1 VRGHVHNKSALLI
14 RAAEK
19 LARKTSRKARRW
31 LRPIA
36 ALLGAT
42 AAAGGMVALYT
53 IDNSAG
59 SLFLLSLGT
68 VLLLFAFLGDRVQV
82 ESFELLGAKVKVRD
96 VIRSRLELA
105 DQTAGGNQD
114 ARTAVLRAQALTLQ
128 KLAGLYEYIRRT
140 RPASD
145 ERTGWLEQLATRTR
159 EVGKDVDFEPAEVA
173 RWFHEGSD
181 ALRVIALNLM
191 LSRNEYRDFSVVLS
205 ALEDRRSLFEQ
216 YYALKLG
223 LEMITEGGG
232 LELGRLE
239 RELLE
244 YSIKSA
250 QRRRSFRDDRDS
262 MYLANRI
269 LSELGA
275 ASGLQ
280 PRT

>member
-1 VRGHVHNKSALLI
+1 VRGHVHNSAALLV
-14 RAAEK
+14 RAAET

-31 LRPIA
+31 PRPLA
-36 ALLGAT
+36 ALLGAA
-42 AAAGGMVALYT
+42 AAAGGVVALFT
-53 IDNSAG
+53 RDNSAG
-59 SLFLLSLGT
+59 SLFLLTLGM
-68 VLLLFAFLGDRVQV
+68 VLLLVAFLGDRVQV

-105 DQTAGGNQD
+105 DQTAGGKED

-145 ERTGWLEQLATRTR
+145 ERTRWLEQLATRTR

-191 LSRNEYRDFSVVLS
+191 LSREEYRDFSVVLS

-216 YYALKLG
+216 YYALKLALKMLKEIG
-223 LEMITEGGG
+223 D
-232 LELGRLE
+232 LE

-244 YSIKSA
+244 YGITAA
-250 QRRRSFRDDRDS
+250 QQRRSFRADWDS
-262 MYLANRI
+262 MHLANRI
-269 LSELGA
+269 LSELGG
-275 ASGLQ
+275 ASGPQ
-280 PRT
+280 PRMYDS